1 MIVLSLVLIVVA
13 VVIGLAYNRLVWRPR
28 QEAGDLSS
36 DGLQMKEVTGP
47 LASLAVLLVA
57 FTLVQSFN
65 SWSGAKRAEAGEA
78 AATLNLFRQAEL
90 YGDARLRD
98 EVRGDVV
105 CYSTAV
111 IEQEWPAMSEGR
123 YSNVPAYWASQIR
136 RTAIRQVRS
145 GTDERAGVAV
155 LDRDRERTIGRQD
168 RLNEAGSD
176 IPTAVFLLMLA
187 AVFAAVL
194 LIGVVTAK
202 GVSPGVHVV
211 VVIAAAII
219 FGSALLLI
227 RSLDSPFTG
236 FTARGPEQTIAI
248 RSQMLNETSLDELPC
263 DESGL
268 PVDDAL
274 FRPRTFPLA

>member
-13 VVIGLAYNRLVWRPR
+13 VVIGLTYNRLVWRPR

-98 EVRGDVV
+98 DVRGDVI
-105 CYSTAV
+105 CYSTSV
-111 IEQEWPAMSEGR
+111 IEQEWPAMAEGR

-187 AVFAAVL
+187 AVLAAVL

-211 VVIAAAII
+211 VVIAGAVI

-248 RSQMLNETSLDELPC
+248 RQQMLNETSQDELPC
-263 DESGL
+263 DDSGL